1 MQNRCRGK
9 FTDRSPLG
17 ENLPLQ
23 REENTKMKG
32 VYARSPFQFEI
43 REMDVPQPKE
53 GEALIQV
60 KACGVCGTDLH
71 FAADWTED
79 WMPLG
84 HEVAAEVVEVG
95 PGVTNVKVGD
105 RVVPE
110 DVTMCGMCEHCKN
123 GEVWRC
129 SNMYDFG
136 GQPGMA
142 EYMALN
148 EHMLNPFQNINFV
161 PASLTEPLAVAI
173 NTVVNAEVPLGGDVV
188 VYGPGPIGLMCVRL
202 AKLNGA
208 ARVAL
213 IGYDRS
219 PRELARME
227 VGQAFG
233 ADELVYAAEEDPVE
247 KVRSVFPSG
256 AHSVVVTSPPITL
269 PLAAQMVKFGGI
281 ASFIGINLG
290 GESKVEL
297 DVNDLIFNKV
307 TLRSTFAEPGISFPR
322 SIRLLEEGM
331 VDAGKLITHTF
342 AFPKVEDVMRKSS
355 QAEEPIIK
363 AVLVP

>member
-1 MQNRCRGK
+1 
-9 FTDRSPLG
+9 
-17 ENLPLQ
+17 
-23 REENTKMKG
+23 MKG

-43 REMDVPQPKE
+43 REMDVPKPKE
-53 GEALIQV
+53 GEALIKV

-84 HEVAAEVVEVG
+84 HEIAAEVVEVG
-95 PGVTNVKVGD
+95 SGVTNVKVGD
-105 RVVPE
+105 KVIPE

-123 GEVWRC
+123 GEAWRC

-148 EHMLNPFQNINFV
+148 EHMLNPFEDIDYV
-161 PASLTEPLAVAI
+161 HASLTEPLAVAI
-173 NTVVNAEVPLGGDVV
+173 NTVKNAEIPLGGDVV

-202 AKLNGA
+202 AKLHGA

-219 PRELARME
+219 PRETARMK
-227 VGQAFG
+227 VGEAFG
-233 ADELVYAAEEDPVE
+233 ADVLIHAAEEDPVE
-247 KVRSVFPSG
+247 KVRSTFPTG
-256 AHSVVVTSPPITL
+256 AHSVVVTSPPVTM
-269 PLAAQMVKFGGI
+269 PLAVQMVKFGGI
-281 ASFIGINLG
+281 VSFIGINLG

-297 DVNDLIFNKV
+297 DINDLIFNKV

-322 SIRLLEEGM
+322 SLRLLREGM
-331 VDAGKLITHTF
+331 IDAEKLITNTF
-342 AFPKVEDVMRKSS
+342 SFSETEEIMRKNS
-355 QAEEPIIK
+355 QAEEAIIK

>member
-1 MQNRCRGK
+1 M
-9 FTDRSPLG
+9 T
-17 ENLPLQ
+17 E
-23 REENTKMKG
+23 MKG

-43 REMDVPQPKE
+43 REMDIPKPKE
-53 GEALIQV
+53 GEALIKV
-60 KACGVCGTDLH
+60 RACGVCGTDLH

-105 RVVPE
+105 KVIPE
-110 DVTMCGMCEHCKN
+110 DVTMCGMCENCKN

-129 SNMYDFG
+129 SNMYNFG

-148 EHMLNPFQNINFV
+148 EHMLNPFNNIDYV

-173 NTVVNAEVPLGGDVV
+173 NTVKNAEIPIGGDVV

-202 AKLNGA
+202 AKLQGA
-208 ARVAL
+208 AGVAL

-219 PRELARME
+219 ARERARMK
-227 VGQAFG
+227 VGEDFG
-233 ADELVYAAEEDPVE
+233 ADVLIYAAEEDPVE
-247 KVRSVFPSG
+247 KVRAAFPSG
-256 AHSVVVTSPPITL
+256 AHSVVVTSPPKTM
-269 PLAAQMVKFGGI
+269 PLAVQMVKFGGI
-281 ASFIGINLG
+281 VSFIGINLG

-297 DVNDLIFNKV
+297 DINDLIFNKV

-322 SIRLLEEGM
+322 SIHLLREGM
-331 VDAGKLITHTF
+331 IDADKLITSTF
-342 AFPKVEDVMRKSS
+342 GFSEVGDVMRRSS
-355 QAEEPIIK
+355 HAEEPIIK

>member
-1 MQNRCRGK
+1 
-9 FTDRSPLG
+9 
-17 ENLPLQ
+17 
-23 REENTKMKG
+23 MKG

-53 GEALIQV
+53 GEALIKV
-60 KACGVCGTDLH
+60 NACGVCGTDLH

-84 HEVAAEVVEVG
+84 HEIAAEVVEVG

-105 RVVPE
+105 RVIPE

-148 EHMLNPFQNINFV
+148 EHMLNPFNNIDDV
-161 PASLTEPLAVAI
+161 SASLTEPLAVAI
-173 NTVVNAEVPLGGDVV
+173 NTVKNAEIPLGGDVV

-202 AKLNGA
+202 AKLQGA

-219 PRELARME
+219 PRETARMQ
-227 VGQAFG
+227 VGEAFG
-233 ADELVYAAEEDPVE
+233 ADALIHAAEEDPVE
-247 KVRSVFPSG
+247 KVRSVFPTG
-256 AHSVVVTSPPITL
+256 AHSVMVTSPPITM
-269 PLAAQMVKFGGI
+269 PLAVQMVKFGGI
-281 ASFIGINLG
+281 VSFIGINLG

-297 DVNDLIFNKV
+297 DINDLIFNKL

-322 SIRLLEEGM
+322 SIRLLQEGM
-331 VDAGKLITHTF
+331 IDAKKLITNTF
-342 AFPKVEDVMRKSS
+342 GFSEVGDVMRKSS
-355 QAEEPIIK
+355 QAEEPILK

>member
-1 MQNRCRGK
+1 
-9 FTDRSPLG
+9 
-17 ENLPLQ
+17 
-23 REENTKMKG
+23 MKG

-84 HEVAAEVVEVG
+84 HEIAAEVVEVG
-95 PGVTNVKVGD
+95 PGVKNIKVGD
-105 RVVPE
+105 KVIPE

-123 GEVWRC
+123 GEAWRC

-148 EHMLNPFQNINFV
+148 EHMLNPFDNIDYV

-173 NTVVNAEVPLGGDVV
+173 NTVKNAEIPLGSNVV

-202 AKLNGA
+202 AKLQGA

-213 IGYDRS
+213 IGWDHS
-219 PRELARME
+219 PRETARMK
-227 VGQAFG
+227 VGEDFG

-256 AHSVVVTSPPITL
+256 AHSVVVTSPPVTM
-269 PLAAQMVKFGGI
+269 PLAVQMLKFGGI
-281 ASFIGINLG
+281 VSFIGINLG

-297 DVNDLIFNKV
+297 DINDLIFNKA

-331 VDAGKLITHTF
+331 IDAEKLITNTF
-342 AFPKVEDVMRKSS
+342 GFSEVGDVMRKSS
-355 QAEEPIIK
+355 QAEEPILK

>member
-1 MQNRCRGK
+1 
-9 FTDRSPLG
+9 
-17 ENLPLQ
+17 
-23 REENTKMKG
+23 MKG

-43 REMDVPQPKE
+43 REMDVPKPNE
-53 GEALIQV
+53 GEALIKV

-84 HEVAAEVVEVG
+84 HEIAAEVVEVG
-95 PGVTNVKVGD
+95 PGVKNIKVGD
-105 RVVPE
+105 KVIPE

-123 GEVWRC
+123 GEAWRC
-129 SNMYDFG
+129 SNMYNFG

-148 EHMLNPFQNINFV
+148 EHMLNPFEDIGYV
-161 PASLTEPLAVAI
+161 HASLTEPLAVAI
-173 NTVVNAEVPLGGDVV
+173 NTVHNAEIALGGDVV

-202 AKLNGA
+202 AKLQGA

-219 PRELARME
+219 PREIARME
-227 VGQAFG
+227 VGEAFG
-233 ADELVYAAEEDPVE
+233 ADVLIHAAEEDPVE
-247 KVRSVFPSG
+247 KVRSVFPTG
-256 AHSVVVTSPPITL
+256 AHSVVVTSPPVTM
-269 PLAAQMVKFGGI
+269 PLAVQMVKFGGI
-281 ASFIGINLG
+281 VSFIGINLG

-297 DVNDLIFNKV
+297 DINDLIFNKV

-322 SIRLLEEGM
+322 SLRLLREGM
-331 VDAGKLITHTF
+331 IDAEKLITNTF
-342 AFPKVEDVMRKSS
+342 GFSEVGDVMRKSS
-355 QAEEPIIK
+355 QAEEPILK

>member
-1 MQNRCRGK
+1 
-9 FTDRSPLG
+9 
-17 ENLPLQ
+17 
-23 REENTKMKG
+23 MKG

-43 REMDVPQPKE
+43 RELDVPKPKE

-84 HEVAAEVVEVG
+84 HEIAAEVVEVG
-95 PGVTNVKVGD
+95 PGVTNVEVGD
-105 RVVPE
+105 RVIPE
-110 DVTMCGMCEHCKN
+110 DVTMCGMCENCKN

-148 EHMLNPFQNINFV
+148 EHMLNPFKNVDFV
-161 PASLTEPLAVAI
+161 HAALTEPLAVAI
-173 NTVVNAEVPLGGDVV
+173 NSVKNAEVPIGGDVV

-202 AKLNGA
+202 AKLQGA

-213 IGYDRS
+213 VGHSRS
-219 PRELARME
+219 VRGTARMK
-227 VGQAFG
+227 VGEEFG
-233 ADELVYAAEEDPVE
+233 ADELVYSAEEDPVE
-247 KVRSVFPSG
+247 KVRSFFPTG
-256 AHSVVVTSPPITL
+256 AHSVVVTSPPKSL
-269 PLAAQMVKFGGI
+269 PPAVQMTKFGGI
-281 ASFIGINLG
+281 VSFIGINLG

-297 DVNDLIFNKV
+297 DVNELVFNKI

-331 VDAGKLITHTF
+331 VDAKKLVTHTF
-342 AFPKVEDVMRKSS
+342 GFSELEENMRKSG
-355 QAEEPIIK
+355 QAEEPIVK

>member
-1 MQNRCRGK
+1 
-9 FTDRSPLG
+9 
-17 ENLPLQ
+17 
-23 REENTKMKG
+23 
-32 VYARSPFQFEI
+32 
-43 REMDVPQPKE
+43 MDIPKPKE
-53 GEALIQV
+53 GEALIKV

-84 HEVAAEVVEVG
+84 HEIAAEVVEVG
-95 PGVTNVKVGD
+95 PGVKNVKVGD
-105 RVVPE
+105 KVIPE

-123 GEVWRC
+123 GEAWRC
-129 SNMYDFG
+129 SNMYNFG

-148 EHMLNPFQNINFV
+148 EHMLNPFEGIDYV
-161 PASLTEPLAVAI
+161 HASLTEPLAVAI
-173 NTVVNAEVPLGGDVV
+173 NTVHNAEIALGGDVV

-202 AKLNGA
+202 AKLQGA

-219 PRELARME
+219 RRETARMK
-227 VGQAFG
+227 VGEAFG
-233 ADELVYAAEEDPVE
+233 ADVLIHAAEEDPVE
-247 KVRSVFPSG
+247 KVRSAFPTG
-256 AHSVVVTSPPITL
+256 AHSVVVTSPPVTM
-269 PLAAQMVKFGGI
+269 PLAVQMVKFGGI
-281 ASFIGINLG
+281 VSFIGINLG

-297 DVNDLIFNKV
+297 DINDLIFNKV

-322 SIRLLEEGM
+322 SLRLLREGM
-331 VDAGKLITHTF
+331 IDAEKLITNTF
-342 AFPKVEDVMRKSS
+342 SFPETEEIMRKSS
-355 QAEEPIIK
+355 RAEEPILK